1 MNEILFKVQA
11 FLDRANRE
19 TVELSD
25 ELLDEFAASCR
36 AALKKQFNDKRNER
50 FTIRMSNIGRP
61 LCQLQMEAAG
71 TDAEVPSYSHKMK
84 MLIGDMIEAAA
95 ITIMRAADVNV
106 EKTQGAVHLQVEDV
120 TIQGTYDVK
129 IDGQI
134 YDIKSAS
141 SYAFAHKFG
150 EDGFRNLCSDDSFGY
165 VAQGFGYAE
174 ADGARFGG
182 WIAIDKSTG
191 EWSVASVPS
200 DQSEYEEARRDA
212 LDTITQNVKALSNGA
227 EFKRCFTD
235 VNELYYGKPTGN
247 KVLPFSCEYCAF
259 KSACWKSLK
268 TLPKLSSKGQFP
280 KLVNYTYIDKG
291 K

>member
-11 FLDRANRE
+11 FLDRANRG

-84 MLIGDMIEAAA
+84 MLIGDMIESAAVV
-95 ITIMRAADVNV
+95 IMKAAGIKV
-106 EKTQGAVHLQVEDV
+106 EAESQPVSLDIAGV
-120 TIQGTYDVK
+120 TINGTYDVK
-129 IDGQI
+129 IDGKI

-141 SYAFAHKFG
+141 PYSFSHKFG
-150 EDGFRNLCSDDSFGY
+150 EGGFSNLLADDSFGY

-174 ADGARFGG
+174 ADNGKFAG
-182 WIAIDKSTG
+182 WIAVDKVSG
-191 EWSVASVPS
+191 EWSVCDVP
-200 DQSEYEEARRDA
+200 DGPEYESARRSA
-212 LDTITQNVKALSNGA
+212 LDKIRTNVTALTQNEPFS
-227 EFKRCFTD
+227 RCFTD
-235 VNELYYGKPTGN
+235 IDEVYYNKPTGH
-247 KVLPFSCEYCAF
+247 KILPFNCDYCPF
-259 KSACWKSLK
+259 KKACWPDMQ
-268 TLPKLSSKGQFP
+268 TMPKLNSKGQFP